1 MSNVIEE
8 RIITLSTASSDVILQ
23 NGTFKSDV
31 LFDFKHILK
40 DDKTIQK
47 ASVSIIN
54 AQIPLSYY
62 NVNIYNNVIKI
73 LLGATTYTINL
84 TVGNYTSTTLM
95 TLLQTDFTSAGLTG
109 FTFSYSTTTG
119 KMTISYTSSFSIL
132 YSGSTGLAVLGY
144 STTSNTT
151 GSTLV
156 GAYPLNLLGTLRIR
170 VLSTQLSCYNYD
182 SSIKGGVSLLGTIPV
197 ECAPYSVILY
207 DNYTKSATELKELNI
222 NQIDIQ
228 LVDDNNNLLQ
238 LNNIDWCLTLAIYIE
253 RTPTQKSNSSFN
265 DVILKQNMDLINS
278 LVKSQGNNNQED
290 NQKQDN
296 QDLGNK
302 QSQVQTDDLYDMF
315 YENGITL

>member
-8 RIITLSTASSDVILQ
+8 RIVTLSTASADAILQ

-40 DDKTIQK
+40 DDKTIEK
-47 ASVSIIN
+47 ASISIIN

-62 NVNIYNNVIKI
+62 NVNIYNNIIKI
-73 LLGATTYTINL
+73 LLGVTTYTINL

-95 TLLQTDFTSAGLTG
+95 TLLQTNFTSAGLTG

-119 KMTISYTSSFSIL
+119 KMTMSYTSSFSIL
-132 YSGSTGLAVLGY
+132 YSGSTALGVLGY

-151 GSTLV
+151 GTTLI
-156 GAYPLNLLGTLRIR
+156 GIYPLNLLGTLRIR

-197 ECAPYSVILY
+197 ECPPYSVILY

-253 RTPTQKSNSSFN
+253 RTPTEKSTSSFN

-278 LVKSQGNNNQED
+278 LVKSQGNTED
-290 NQKQDN
+290 NQDN

-302 QSQVQTDDLYDMF
+302 QPKTQTDDLYDMF